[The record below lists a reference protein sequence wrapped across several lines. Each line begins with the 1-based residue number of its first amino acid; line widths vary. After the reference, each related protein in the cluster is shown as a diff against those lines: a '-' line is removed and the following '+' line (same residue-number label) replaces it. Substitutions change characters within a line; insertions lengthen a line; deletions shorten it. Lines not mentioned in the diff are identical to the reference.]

1 MNSKEETGLDVRLM
15 NAATVLLLVVFCAS
29 LALAILRWVA
39 SRPAFSLQGITVLGD
54 TSHSNV
60 PTVRAHVVSRVK
72 GSFFTVN
79 LGQTR
84 EVFETMP
91 WVRRAVVH
99 RDFPNRLRVQLQE
112 HRAAAFWGEESEPRL
127 LNSFGEVFDANVAEV
142 EQEGL
147 PRLNGPQGQ
156 SGVVLATYRALE
168 PQFSAMNLSIDALE
182 LTSQGSW
189 RILLNGGA
197 VIEAG
202 RGDLEEVGNR
212 TRNFLKTLTRVVA
225 RYDRPLSALETA
237 DLRHENGYA
246 VRLHGVSTLLSPSPI
261 K

>member
-1 MNSKEETGLDVRLM
+1 MNRGEATGLDVRLM
-15 NAATVLLLVVFCAS
+15 NVATALLLAVFCAL
-29 LALAILRWVA
+29 LALAMARWVGSQA
-39 SRPAFSLQGITVLGD
+39 AFSLQSITVLGD

-60 PTVRAHVVSRVK
+60 PTVRAHVVARVK

-79 LGQTR
+79 LKQTR

-91 WVRRAVVH
+91 WVRKAVVH
-99 RDFPNRLRVQLQE
+99 RDYPNRLRVQLQE
-112 HRAAAFWGEESEPRL
+112 HQAAAFWGDESEPRL

-156 SGVVLATYRALE
+156 SSAVLSTYRALE
-168 PQFSAMNLSIDALE
+168 PQFSAMNLPIDALE

-189 RILLNGGA
+189 RILLQGGA

-202 RGDLEEVGNR
+202 RGDLEELSSR
-212 TRNFLKTLTRVVA
+212 TRHFLKTLTRVLA
-225 RYDRPLSALETA
+225 RYDRPLSAVETA

-246 VRLHGVSTLLSPSPI
+246 IRLRGITTVSDAKPTP
-261 K
+261 

>member
-99 RDFPNRLRVQLQE
+99 RDFPNRLRVQVQE

-156 SGVVLATYRALE
+156 SGAVLATYRALE

-189 RILLNGGA
+189 RILLSGGA

-246 VRLHGVSTLLSPSPI
+246 VRLSGVSTLVSPSPTH
-261 K
+261 

>member
-1 MNSKEETGLDVRLM
+1 M
-15 NAATVLLLVVFCAS
+15 
-29 LALAILRWVA
+29 RWVA
-39 SRPAFSLQGITVLGD
+39 NRSAFALQGITVLGE

-84 EVFETMP
+84 EVFEAMP
-91 WVRRAVVH
+91 WVRKAVVH

-156 SGVVLATYRALE
+156 SGSVLATYRALA
-168 PQFSAMNLSIDALE
+168 PQFSAMNLAVDSLE

-202 RGDLEEVGNR
+202 RGDLEEVANR

-246 VRLHGVSTLLSPSPI
+246 IRLRGVSTLVSPSPNH
-261 K
+261 